1 MDDLEELQKYE
12 ERRNKLKLPQT
23 FKPCVLEMLE
33 TCLIKGENSFGRSK
47 VALII
52 AAEYVRLAKPIQR
65 IGQVLSVWNSR
76 NDPPLHPSDINGA
89 IRDAPKYID
98 PGFGC
103 NNEIMVDF
111 CSFTE
116 DKMLCPL
123 YRKMM
128 EIQGKKSKT
137 RHRESDFY
145 RYHWPTILSQ
155 TEILVYLSF
164 RQIEKLQHNKKTG
177 TTIVA
182 PYRLLAI
189 YSGVNMAHIKDTLI
203 KLRDLG
209 LIKLRIGEP
218 YLWKVK
224 ATEIT
229 RVIPIPRPS
238 KELRKRKL
246 GLEDVQSADS

>member
-1 MDDLEELQKYE
+1 MDDLEKLQKYE
-12 ERRNKLKLPQT
+12 IRRNKLKLPQA
-23 FKPCVLEMLE
+23 FKPCVLEILD
-33 TCLIKGENSFGRSK
+33 TCLIKGENSFERGK

-52 AAEYVRLAKPIQR
+52 AAEYVRLAKPIQK
-65 IGQVLSVWNSR
+65 IEQVLSIWNNR

-103 NNEIMVDF
+103 NNEILVDF
-111 CSFTE
+111 CSFQE
-116 DKMLCPL
+116 DKMLCPF

-128 EIQGKKSKT
+128 EIQGRKSKV

-145 RYHWPTILSQ
+145 RYRWPTILRQ

-164 RQIEKLQHNKKTG
+164 RQIEKLQHSKKAG

-182 PYRLLAI
+182 SYRLLAI
-189 YSGVNMAHIKDTLI
+189 YSGVNMAHIKCSLT
-203 KLRDLG
+203 KLRDVG
-209 LIKLRIGEP
+209 SIKVRIGEP

-229 RVIPIPRPS
+229 RITPIPRPS
-238 KELRKRKL
+238 KELEKRKL
-246 GLEDVQSADS
+246 GFENVQSADS

>member
-12 ERRNKLKLPQT
+12 ERRNKLKLPQQV
-23 FKPCVLEMLE
+23 KPCIVEMLN
-33 TCLIKGENSFGRSK
+33 TCLIQGENSYQRGK

-52 AAEYVRLAKPIQR
+52 AAEYVRLTRPIQR
-65 IGQVLSVWNSR
+65 IERVLSIWNNR

-128 EIQGKKSKT
+128 ENQGRKSKA
-137 RHRESDFY
+137 RKRE
-145 RYHWPTILSQ
+145 
-155 TEILVYLSF
+155 
-164 RQIEKLQHNKKTG
+164 
-177 TTIVA
+177 
-182 PYRLLAI
+182 RLL
-189 YSGVNMAHIKDTLI
+189 
-203 KLRDLG
+203 
-209 LIKLRIGEP
+209 
-218 YLWKVK
+218 
-224 ATEIT
+224 
-229 RVIPIPRPS
+229 
-238 KELRKRKL
+238 
-246 GLEDVQSADS
+246 